1 MIRTHL
7 LKPNEGS
14 VKSRKRIGR
23 GQGSGRG
30 GTSTKGHKG
39 DKSRSGYF
47 YKPGFEGGQMPFQR
61 RAPKSGF
68 INPFRKVYAYI
79 NLSKLNYILDKYAS
93 VAELDPEWLV
103 AKSYIK
109 RKKLPLKIIGS
120 GDLSRSVTIKAHKFT
135 EGAKNAIE
143 KAGGTA
149 IVISN

>member
-7 LKPNEGS
+7 LKPKEGS

-61 RAPKSGF
+61 RVPKSGF
-68 INPFRKVYAYI
+68 INPFRKEYACI
-79 NLSKLNYILDKYAS
+79 NLSKLNDILDKHVS
-93 VAELDPEWLV
+93 VAELDPDWLIS
-103 AKSYIK
+103 KRYIK
-109 RKKLPLKIIGS
+109 RKKLPLKIIGNS
-120 GDLSRSVTIKAHKFT
+120 DLSRSVTIRAHKFT

-143 KAGGTA
+143 KAGGRA